1 MVTNDLIM
9 PYCLSPRRSGLVA
22 RVALTWIAV
31 LLLVLVAGCGRDD
44 FSSAVARIDGEP
56 VSLEEFRAQAAFMGM
71 GSDPSQLTPE
81 LRKAVLESLVRR
93 RLVAV
98 EAKRNGIRLTPEEL
112 AREEHLLR
120 RGVDDK
126 DFERFLATQGLDYA
140 QWRRVLAGE
149 LLTRKTLDLL
159 FTPRVEPGPEQVR
172 DYYQAHKEEFKHP
185 QRILA
190 QHVLLPDR
198 KRAEQLLRLVAAGQ
212 DLAQA
217 ARQVGASSGE
227 GLRPTWLSQG
237 HMPPALEKK
246 IFALKPGKVAGPFK
260 SDYGLHVI
268 KVLDKEPAGYLSLA
282 QAAPSIQRR
291 LAARKKEALA
301 TQWLERLRRKA
312 KVEFNTRFVE
322 SGRIANPEG

>member
-9 PYCLSPRRSGLVA
+9 PYCLSPRRGFSV
-22 RVALTWIAV
+22 RVVFVWLAV
-31 LLLVLVAGCGRDD
+31 LLPALAAGCSRDD
-44 FSSAVARIDGEP
+44 FSSAVARINGEP

-71 GSDPSQLTPE
+71 GSAPSQLTPE

-93 RLVAV
+93 HLVAA

-112 AREEHLLR
+112 EHEERLLR
-120 RGVDDK
+120 RGIDDK
-126 DFERFLATQGLDYA
+126 DFERFLAAQGLDYS

-149 LLTRKTLDLL
+149 LLARKTLDLL
-159 FTPRVEPGPEQVR
+159 LTPQAEPGPAQVR
-172 DYYQAHKEEFKHP
+172 EYYLTHQEEFRHP

-198 KRAEQLLRLVAAGQ
+198 KRAEKLLRLVAAGQ

-217 ARQVGASSGE
+217 ARVVGAASEE

-237 HMPPALEKK
+237 HMPPSLEKK

-268 KVLDKEPAGYLSLA
+268 KVLDKEPAGYLTLA

-301 TQWLERLRRKA
+301 AKWLARLRRQA
-312 KVEFNTRFVE
+312 KVEFNPRFLE
-322 SGRIANPEG
+322 SGRIADSEG